1 MIKDFK
7 SFTEDNFDHVNWIND
22 TLKPSEKEENSE
34 NYASTMVY
42 KLQVFIQEI
51 NQSLEE
57 SALDV
62 IKEIPK
68 IQEQIDNLSEEATK
82 FI

>member
-1 MIKDFK
+1 
-7 SFTEDNFDHVNWIND
+7 
-22 TLKPSEKEENSE
+22 
-34 NYASTMVY
+34 MVY

-68 IQEQIDNLSEEATK
+68 IRAQIDRLSEEATK